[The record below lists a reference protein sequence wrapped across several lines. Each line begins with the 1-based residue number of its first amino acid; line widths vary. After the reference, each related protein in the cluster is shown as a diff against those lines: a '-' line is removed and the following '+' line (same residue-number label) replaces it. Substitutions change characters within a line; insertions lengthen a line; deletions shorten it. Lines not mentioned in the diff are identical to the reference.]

1 MSPMQTHRDR
11 TPGRTATPAPGG
23 LLSPAQL
30 VDALGGASPRGSTRR
45 SASARGAVQPLAV
58 EVKET
63 WVVQWMDYTCK
74 YGVGYFLS
82 DGSCGVYF
90 NDSTKIV
97 QPPSGQKFEYVTR
110 RVHDL
115 PEQRSTHSWTD
126 YPQDLHK
133 KATLLKHF
141 NHYMFNNEQKE
152 GVTSGRSS
160 LQGQTDA
167 SSTQLY
173 VKKWMRSRHAI
184 LFQLSNKLVQ
194 VHFLVD
200 ATELHFSSRHQVV
213 TYIDKR
219 KERHTYPLQSVLDV
233 PNPELGKRLR
243 YAKDMLVNLIGGPD
257 KARAVDAP
265 AATARRA

>member
-1 MSPMQTHRDR
+1 
-11 TPGRTATPAPGG
+11 
-23 LLSPAQL
+23 
-30 VDALGGASPRGSTRR
+30 VDALGGVSSPMNARSGGSSARR
-45 SASARGAVQPLAV
+45 SYSARALGVLPQTA
-58 EVKET
+58 ETRET

-97 QPPSGQKFEYVTR
+97 QPSGGSKFEYVTR
-110 RVHDL
+110 RVYDQ
-115 PEQRSTHSWTD
+115 PEQKSTHIWSD

-141 NHYMFNNEQKE
+141 HHYMYQNEQKE
-152 GVTSGRSS
+152 GVTSGTSS
-160 LQGQTDA
+160 MQGTTEPGA
-167 SSTQLY
+167 TQLY

-200 ATELHFSSRHQVV
+200 ETELLFSSRYQVV
-213 TYIDKR
+213 TYVDKK
-219 KERHTYPLQSVLDV
+219 KEKHTYPLQTILDV
-233 PNPELGKRLR
+233 PNPELSKRLR
-243 YAKDMLVNLIGGPD
+243 YAKDMLVNLVGGAEKP
-257 KARAVDAP
+257 KP
-265 AATARRA
+265 KT